1 MVDKLEITIDVIIH
15 ATEDI
20 SKIFQSFNNILEID
34 EESFIITETEGYFEN
49 PIIMLNAKLV
59 KKQAKAFMKKFL
71 KLLSINQIN
80 QLIEEIEERTADSK
94 FHLRLDKQE
103 LVNGKLELS
112 EKDTV
117 KIKIHTPI
125 YNKKD
130 TIKNFSEIFQ
140 SQLD

>member
-1 MVDKLEITIDVIIH
+1 MIDKLEITIDVIIH
-15 ATEDI
+15 ATENI
-20 SKIFQSFNNILEID
+20 SKILQSFNEILEVN
-34 EESFIITETEGYFEN
+34 EEDFTTKETTGYYEN

-80 QLIEEIEERTADSK
+80 QLVEEIEERTIDSK

-103 LVNGKLELS
+103 LVRGVLVLS

-130 TIKNFSEIFQ
+130 SIKKFSQVF
-140 SQLD
+140 LVN

>member
-20 SKIFQSFNNILEID
+20 SKIFQTFDEILEIE
-34 EESFIITETEGYFEN
+34 EESFSITETTGYYEN

-59 KKQAKAFMKKFL
+59 KKQAKLFMKKFL
-71 KLLSINQIN
+71 KLFSSNQIN
-80 QLIEEIEERTADSK
+80 QLIEEIEERIADSK

-103 LVNGKLELS
+103 LIKGALVLS
-112 EKDTV
+112 EKDTI

-125 YNKKD
+125 YNKKE
-130 TIKNFSEIFQ
+130 TIEKFLEIFQ
-140 SQLD
+140 LVN

>member
-20 SKIFQSFNNILEID
+20 SKIFQSFNETLEID
-34 EESFIITETEGYFEN
+34 EESFTITETTGYFEN
-49 PIIMLNAKLV
+49 PIILLNAKII
-59 KKQAKAFMKKFL
+59 KKQAKSVMKKFL
-71 KLLSINQIN
+71 KLLSTNQIN
-80 QLIEEIEERTADSK
+80 QLIEEIDERTEDSK

-103 LVNGKLELS
+103 LVKRKLELS
-112 EKDTV
+112 EKDTI

-130 TIKNFSEIFQ
+130 TFKKFSDIFQ

>member
-1 MVDKLEITIDVIIH
+1 MVHKIEITIDVIVH

-20 SKIFQSFNNILEID
+20 SKILQSFDEILEIK
-34 EESFIITETEGYFEN
+34 EEEFTSIETTGYFEN
-49 PIIMLNAKLV
+49 PIIMLSAKLV
-59 KKQAKAFMKKFL
+59 KKQGQNFIKKML
-71 KLLSINQIN
+71 ELLAINEIN
-80 QLIEEIEERTADSK
+80 ELIEGIEERTIDSR

-103 LVNGKLELS
+103 LVKGKLIIS

-130 TIKNFSEIFQ
+130 TVKIFTEIFQ
-140 SQLD
+140 MVN

>member
-1 MVDKLEITIDVIIH
+1 MIHKIEITIDVIVH

-20 SKIFQSFNNILEID
+20 SKILQSFDEVLEIK
-34 EESFIITETEGYFEN
+34 EEEFTSIETTGYFEN
-49 PIIMLNAKLV
+49 PIIILSAKLV
-59 KKQAKAFMKKFL
+59 KKQGQNFIKKML
-71 KLLSINQIN
+71 ELLPINQIN
-80 QLIEEIEERTADSK
+80 ELIEEIEERTIDSR

-103 LVNGKLELS
+103 LVKGKLVIS

-130 TIKNFSEIFQ
+130 TLKIFTEIFQ
-140 SQLD
+140 MVN

>member
-20 SKIFQSFNNILEID
+20 SKIFQSFNDILEID
-34 EESFIITETEGYFEN
+34 KESFIITETEGYFEN

-103 LVNGKLELS
+103 LVKGKLELS